1 MKTRF
6 TICLCSILMILAL
19 ALSGCTTAPGDAAT
33 APPAAPTDVPPTTEP
48 VLVEPGTPP
57 ESSADWQTYYDN
69 VYGFRLA
76 YPAGW
81 QYKVQEMGGPG
92 MPDDWPVKAIVSFFP
107 AALADV
113 MNHQGPPDPNA
124 PPAVPPFNVEVFAGP
139 MEEFRRA
146 YAEPGLIEEGL
157 VINGA
162 SMVVERD
169 TADTEHPY
177 DDFNTVRYVYSHPA
191 DPNVR
196 VVLLDVISGFKD
208 RATANPEY
216 IEVIRR
222 VITTLEFTGETPP
235 AGDPLAYQ
243 PVTVAETGLTVEVPE
258 SWEQR
263 APEWA
268 WEPFGDQGQRVGVNW
283 VDLQAPQ
290 EPEAALL
297 PDNAQI
303 LESEEVDL
311 TWSTGRSFTLEVYAP
326 AAEGG
331 DAKAPVA
338 AVEQHLIVVMEQD
351 GGRRAYDFYAVATT
365 AEQLDVVMPVY
376 HHLLGSIGWD
386 TAQENPLDT
395 LRFTIAAK
403 LNADPNTLDLILQA
417 VEFPDACLGLPAEG
431 EVCAQVLTPGYGGE
445 VKVGDKVYEVR
456 ASQDGQRVILCDG
469 AECIRN

>member
-6 TICLCSILMILAL
+6 TVYLCSVLMVLAL
-19 ALSGCTTAPGDAAT
+19 TLSGCNPAPGDAAT
-33 APPAAPTDVPPTTEP
+33 ASPVTATEVPPTTEP
-48 VLVEPGTPP
+48 ILVEPEETPEP
-57 ESSADWQTYYDN
+57 GVPADWQPYFDN

-76 YPAGW
+76 YPTDW
-81 QYKVQEMGGPG
+81 QYKVMEMGGPG

-107 AALADV
+107 TAMAEV

-139 MEEFRRA
+139 MEQFRRA
-146 YAEPGLIEEGL
+146 YPEPGQIEEGM

-169 TADTEHPY
+169 AYE
-177 DDFNTVRYVYSHPA
+177 DFNTVRYIYTHPA
-191 DPNVR
+191 DTQVC

-208 RATANPEY
+208 RAAANPEY

-235 AGDPLAYQ
+235 IGDPLAYG
-243 PVTVAETGLTVEVPE
+243 PVTIAAAGLTLEVPE

-268 WEPFGDQGQRVGVNW
+268 WEPTGNQGQRIGMNW

-297 PDNAQI
+297 PNHSQI
-303 LESEEVDL
+303 LDSEEVDL
-311 TWSTGRSFTLEVYAP
+311 TWGQGRSFMLEVYAP
-326 AAEGG
+326 AAQGE
-331 DAKAPVA
+331 DTQSPVA
-338 AVEQHLIVVMEQD
+338 SVEQHLIVVMGQNGE
-351 GGRRAYDFYAVATT
+351 RRAYDFYASAKST
-365 AEQLDVVMPVY
+365 EQLDIMMPVY
-376 HHLLGSIGWD
+376 HHLMGSIAWD
-386 TAQENPLDT
+386 VAQENPLDVI
-395 LRFTIAAK
+395 RFAVAAK

-417 VEFPDACLGLPAEG
+417 TEFADACLSMPAEG
-431 EVCAQVLTPGYGGE
+431 ELCAQVLTPGYGGQ
-445 VKVGDKVYEVR
+445 VKVGEKVYEVR
-456 ASQDGQRVILCDG
+456 ASQDGQRVILCDES
-469 AECIRN
+469 ECMK